1 MSDTKK
7 ELEEQCRWIAEK
19 ANELACDKLYD
30 TETGEMIDKDDLENP
45 YDYDEERYQSL
56 SSYIMDNLGVKIIT
70 DLDGGDYYGAEICMA
85 WGGPNIYIE
94 TRDSY
99 VRGYWGFDEVSVPLS
114 YHARDAI
121 DEIIDELRSC
131 Y

>member
-7 ELEEQCRWIAEK
+7 ELEEECRWIVEK
-19 ANELACDKLYD
+19 VEALADEGKLYD
-30 TETGEMIDKDDLENP
+30 SETGEMIDRDDLEDPN
-45 YDYDEERYQSL
+45 DYDENRYQSL
-56 SSYIMDNLGVKIIT
+56 YDYIADNLGIKIIT
-70 DLDGGDYYGAEICMA
+70 SLDGSEYFGAEICVA

-99 VRGYWGFDEVSVPLS
+99 VRGYWGDEVSVPLS
-114 YHARDAI
+114 RKASDAI
-121 DEIIDELRSC
+121 DYIIDELRLC